1 MLLGFSLCFAF
12 FLQDEPK
19 VQHFTI
25 ACGESVFFSP
35 NTHWVRLC
43 VYSLYLCVCMF
54 GMLEPSLFAHYNS
67 KTVENTNNCRIR
79 SQCSSCPI
87 NSNLVLIDSM

>member
-1 MLLGFSLCFAF
+1 MFCF

-35 NTHWVRLC
+35 NTHWLQLC
-43 VYSLYLCVCMF
+43 IYSLFLCVCMF
-54 GMLEPSLFAHYNS
+54 GMLEPSLFAHCNS
-67 KTVENTNNCRIR
+67 KTVENAIKFRIW
-79 SQCSSCPI
+79 SLCSSCPV